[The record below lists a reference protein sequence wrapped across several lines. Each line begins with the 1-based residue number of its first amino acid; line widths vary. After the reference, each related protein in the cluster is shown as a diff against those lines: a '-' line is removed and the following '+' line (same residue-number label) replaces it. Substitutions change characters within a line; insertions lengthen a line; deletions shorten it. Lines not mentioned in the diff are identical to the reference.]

1 VQERLMELIKGKVV
15 IVTGAAAGIG
25 AGVAK
30 LFAQGGAH
38 VFLTDLDGLGVKK
51 VAATLQTE
59 GGSAFGFEA
68 NARHRDAM
76 AKVVE
81 DALTRFGRID
91 VLINNAGIYPRQPF
105 LEMTEEQWDAMH
117 DINLKSV
124 FHCTK
129 LVMPHMVRQQ
139 AGAVVNISSVTFFT
153 GLQHL
158 THYIASKGAIIGFT
172 RALAREMGEHNV
184 RVNCITPGAIET
196 EGERKL
202 MSKEDAD
209 AVLAHQS
216 LKRRLTP
223 LDLARV
229 CLFLSTELSDAM
241 TGQTLNVDGGWI
253 MY

>member
-1 VQERLMELIKGKVV
+1 MELLKGKVV

-25 AGVAK
+25 AGVAR
-30 LFAQGGAH
+30 LFAEAGAH
-38 VFLTDLDGLGVKK
+38 LFLVDLEEGQVQQ
-51 VAATLQTE
+51 VAAQIGSE
-59 GGSAFGFEA
+59 GGSAFGFGA
-68 NARHRDAM
+68 DARDRVAM
-76 AKVVE
+76 EKVVT
-81 DALTRFGRID
+81 DAIARFGRID
-91 VLINNAGIYPRQPF
+91 VLINVAGIYPRQPF
-105 LEMTEEQWDAMH
+105 LEMTEAQWDTMQ

-129 LVMPHMVRQQ
+129 LVMPYMVKQRS
-139 AGAVVNISSVTFFT
+139 GAIVNISSVTFFT
-153 GLQHL
+153 GLANL

-172 RALAREMGEHNV
+172 RALAREMGGHNV

-202 MSKEDAD
+202 MSREESDKFMDS
-209 AVLAHQS
+209 QS

-223 LDLARV
+223 LDIARV

-253 MY
+253 LY

>member
-1 VQERLMELIKGKVV
+1 MELIKDKVA

-25 AGVAK
+25 AGVAG
-30 LFAQGGAH
+30 LFAENGAH
-38 VFLTDLDGLGVKK
+38 VFLADLDG
-51 VAATLQTE
+51 AAGQKGRSGFE
-59 GGSAFGFEA
+59 SDKGGSAFGFEA
-68 NARHRDAM
+68 HAGRRHDM

-81 DALTRFGRID
+81 DAISRFGRID
-91 VLINNAGIYPRQPF
+91 ILINNAGIYPRQPF
-105 LEMTEEQWDAMH
+105 LEMTEEHWDAMH

-129 LVMPHMVRQQ
+129 LVMPHMVKQRS
-139 AGAVVNISSVTFFT
+139 GAIVNISSVTFFT
-153 GLQHL
+153 GLENL
-158 THYIASKGAIIGFT
+158 THYVASKGAIIGFT
-172 RALAREMGEHNV
+172 RSLAREMGVHNV

-202 MSKEDAD
+202 MSTKESDKFMD
-209 AVLAHQS
+209 LQS
-216 LKRRLTP
+216 LKRRIGP
-223 LDLARV
+223 LDVARV